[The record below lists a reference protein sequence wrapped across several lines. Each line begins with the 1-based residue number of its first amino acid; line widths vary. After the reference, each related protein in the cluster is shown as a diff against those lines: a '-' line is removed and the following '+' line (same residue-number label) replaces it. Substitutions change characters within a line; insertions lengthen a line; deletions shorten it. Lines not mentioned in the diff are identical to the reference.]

1 MKYKILGYSL
11 VCFIIFMVS
20 LRLWPKDE
28 INSSLFVDT
37 NIDSIRVDKAKNNFT
52 ITLREDIKAISN
64 QLKSAEKI
72 NHVKCEG
79 CLTAFYDLNVYMKK
93 KSKPIF
99 LRISLSEYDG
109 VLLHGVNL
117 NYSGRSLDSLIRT
130 LKGS

>member
-20 LRLWPKDE
+20 LWLWPKDE

-37 NIDSIRVDKAKNNFT
+37 NIDSIRVNKSKNNFT
-52 ITLREDIKAISN
+52 VTSREDIKAISN

-72 NHVKCEG
+72 DHVKCER

-99 LRISLSEYDG
+99 LRVSFTEYDG
-109 VLLHGVNL
+109 VLLRAGDL

>member
-20 LRLWPKDE
+20 LWLWPKDE

-37 NIDSIRVDKAKNNFT
+37 NIDSILVDKAKNHFT
-52 ITLREDIKAISN
+52 ITSGKDIKAISN

-72 NHVKCEG
+72 DHVKCER
-79 CLTAFYDLNVYMKK
+79 CSTAFYDLNVYMKK

-99 LRISLSEYDG
+99 LRISFTEYDG
-109 VLLHGVNL
+109 VLLRAGDL
-117 NYSGRSLDSLIRT
+117 DYRGRSLDSLIRT
-130 LKGS
+130 FEGS